1 MGPNEETFYE
11 ETFREEPVIE
21 AAIVEVYAATVVV
34 EGPGDD
40 AKFLSKW
47 VAAAVKVQAA
57 WDVAGKGPDGDLYE
71 DVMLWRRLHPTSDC
85 GPSIS
90 LHAYE
95 GASAASP
102 PFCLFPSTSSQTTL
116 RSCWGWGSLKPP
128 RITTAWWSR
137 TIFRRPR
144 SKLL

>member
-11 ETFREEPVIE
+11 ETFGEEPVIW
-21 AAIVEVYAATVVV
+21 AAIVECYASTVVV

-47 VAAAVKVQAA
+47 VAGAVKVQAA

-71 DVMLWRRLHPTSDC
+71 DVMYGTSPDFDC

-90 LHAYE
+90 LHAYD

-102 PFCLFPSTSSQTTL
+102 PFCLFPSTTRQTAL

-144 SKLL
+144 SNR